1 MKFQKELS
9 QIINTLYDPI
19 FLKTS
24 IPYKQ
29 WKKETKYQTN
39 QWTLLDL
46 EQQCKII
53 DNVLQTKLP
62 WITFRKPL
70 LCCSSKVIVP
80 NIEYNEL
87 LTYANIN
94 AQAVYKVCKKL
105 EKTGYSG
112 AMKFLESLRT
122 SHKYL
127 FMGSYAITRLK
138 FENPEDDID
147 RSCPIC
153 FEDLNELRPAIILS
167 CGHYHCY
174 KCLEDMTHINKINA
188 MFHIKLMLISKTY
201 MCPICRHRNKEHLL
215 NTDAFWP
222 SKPQ

>member
-1 MKFQKELS
+1 MKFQKQLS

-19 FLKTS
+19 LLETS
-24 IPYKQ
+24 IPYKK
-29 WKKETKYQTN
+29 WKKETKYKTN
-39 QWTLLDL
+39 KWTLLDL
-46 EQQCKII
+46 EHQCKII
-53 DNVLQTKLP
+53 DTVLQTKLP
-62 WITFRKPL
+62 WRTFKKPF
-70 LCCSSKVIVP
+70 LCCSSKAIIP
-80 NIEYNEL
+80 NIQYDEL

-105 EKTGYSG
+105 EKSGYHGS
-112 AMKFLESLRT
+112 MKFLESLRT

-153 FEDLNELRPAIILS
+153 FEELNNERPAIILS

-174 KCLEDMTHINKINA
+174 KCLQDMTNINNINA
-188 MFHIKLMLISKTY
+188 LLHVKLILISQHYT
-201 MCPICRHRNKEHLL
+201 CPICRHRDIQNLF
-215 NTDAFWP
+215 NMNSFWP
-222 SKPQ
+222 CKP